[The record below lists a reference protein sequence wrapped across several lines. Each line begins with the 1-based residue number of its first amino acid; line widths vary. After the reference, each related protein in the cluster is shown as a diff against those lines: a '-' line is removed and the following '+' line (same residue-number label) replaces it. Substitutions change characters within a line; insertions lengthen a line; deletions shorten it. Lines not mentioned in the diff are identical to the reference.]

1 MKFKNS
7 QNECTRIETMV
18 ASGRWDECVLTGD
31 GHEGTFWG
39 DENVLYVDLGEI
51 TWVEADIRTHYLC
64 T

>member
-1 MKFKNS
+1 M
-7 QNECTRIETMV
+7 
-18 ASGRWDECVLTGD
+18 CVDWD
-31 GHEGTFWG
+31 GHERTFWG